1 VQVAP
6 RALSGRGHEIKSGGS
21 GMRHY
26 SLEKW
31 VDFARNVI
39 HEDEKTEMQ
48 SHLESGCSQC
58 SKELNLWRRLHQVA
72 QRESSYEPSGG
83 AVRTMNAAF
92 ANRRT
97 VRTRNAKSGVA
108 TLLFDSFRSPAL
120 AGMRASG
127 SVARQLLYSANSYRI
142 DIRIEPQT
150 DSEKVLL
157 VGQILNSSD
166 PSERLSR
173 VQVALVKGRR
183 VLSQSVTTLFGEFQM
198 ECALDGG
205 FRLMVNLP
213 GGREVSL
220 PLIEPTFS
228 QGEEIPDSS
237 DFNKVSR
244 RSSTKKKRTRTKG

>member
-1 VQVAP
+1 
-6 RALSGRGHEIKSGGS
+6 
-21 GMRHY
+21 MRHY

-39 HEDEKTEMQ
+39 HEDEKTKMQ
-48 SHLESGCSQC
+48 SHLETGCSAVLEGAE
-58 SKELNLWRRLHQVA
+58 SVA
-72 QRESSYEPSGG
+72 AFTSNCPTRVPYEPSGG
-83 AVRTMNAAF
+83 AVRTVNAAF

-97 VRTRNAKSGVA
+97 ARTRDAKSGVA
-108 TLLFDSFRSPAL
+108 TLLFDSFRSPAF
-120 AGMRASG
+120 AGMRSSG

-166 PSERLSR
+166 PNERLSR

-220 PLIEPTFS
+220 PLIEPTFG